1 MHLFRCA
8 PAPQS
13 NQLIVVTIF
22 LSVNH
27 SLVQMTDSSLFGE
40 PGKIN

>member
-1 MHLFRCA
+1 MHLFRYA

-13 NQLIVVTIF
+13 NQIIVATIF
-22 LSVNH
+22 LSV